1 MKFISR
7 RASRFRLEVRR
18 SRIHRRGVF
27 AAEPIPAHRRV
38 IEYTG
43 ERITQ
48 KETIARYA
56 RMCKRGK
63 AKLTY
68 LFHLRRNCVIDGSVG
83 GSGAEIINHSCRPNL
98 ITRTTRNHIYYASRR
113 AIPAGTEL
121 TVDYRFSKTA
131 IKVRCRCGSPNC
143 RGTINLLK

>member
-27 AAEPIPAHRRV
+27 AAEAIPAHHRV

-48 KETIARYA
+48 KEAVDRYL
-56 RMCKRGK
+56 RSWKEGK
-63 AKLTY
+63 PKPSY
-68 LFHLRRNCVIDGSVG
+68 LFGASKNRVVDGAVG
-83 GSGAEIINHSCRPNL
+83 GNGAEIINHSCRPNL
-98 ITRTTRNHIYYASRR
+98 ITRIRRGHIYYFSRR
-113 AIPAGTEL
+113 AIPAGAEL
-121 TVDYRFSKTA
+121 TVDYRFSKSA
-131 IKVRCRCGSPNC
+131 VKVRCRCGSPNC
-143 RGTINLLK
+143 RGTINLK